1 MLGGELPFGCLGCFF
16 VVHRWLSGVGVGEV
30 EGLTYLSINSLE
42 QKTTETKLHSRG
54 SWREELT
61 QAPLPPPFLSSQLP
75 RPLHFATERPSA
87 SASK

>member
-30 EGLTYLSINSLE
+30 EGLTYLSINLVE
-42 QKTTETKLHSRG
+42 QKTRG